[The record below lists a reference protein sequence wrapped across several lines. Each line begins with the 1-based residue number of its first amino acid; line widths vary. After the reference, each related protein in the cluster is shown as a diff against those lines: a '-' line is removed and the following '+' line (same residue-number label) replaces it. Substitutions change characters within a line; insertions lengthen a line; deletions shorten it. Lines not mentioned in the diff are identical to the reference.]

1 MISSGVRIES
11 GRVSEACS
19 CDLSHCKG
27 ENDYEAAEDS
37 VPNDIH
43 ARGLDDPADDRSH
56 RVRALHLHL
65 AVEHCCL
72 HLYPAGCC
80 DVHHRLQW
88 EHPRTPDPGGAY
100 QPDGTTGG
108 RRQVTGLDGQCAD
121 ESDCDH
127 VLSKYGQ
134 RPLMVAVF
142 LHTQNYC
149 LIKCTSCNVR
159 DEIADRN

>member
-11 GRVSEACS
+11 GRVSEACC

-27 ENDYEAAEDS
+27 ENDDEAAEDS

-43 ARGLDDPADDRSH
+43 ARGLDNPAVDRSH
-56 RVRALHLHL
+56 RLCALHLHL
-65 AVEHCCL
+65 AAEYHRFHL
-72 HLYPAGCC
+72 HPAGSC

-88 EHPRTPDPGGAY
+88 ECLRTSDSGGTH
-100 QPDGTTGG
+100 QPDGSTGN
-108 RRQVTGLDGQCAD
+108 RRQIAGLDGQCAD

-127 VLSKYGQ
+127 VLSKYEQ

-142 LHTQNYC
+142 FHIRRRWDY
-149 LIKCTSCNVR
+149 R
-159 DEIADRN
+159 RNTHYPHAP